1 MLPEVSLDQCFAC
14 FAVVGPKTGFA
25 YSLRHLLTFLEQM
38 VHVHPP
44 RQVFC
49 WPFTLITTRLCKDDD
64 GRSIALTVGC
74 TSAIQDAMC
83 TTLVLTSR
91 AGV

>member
-1 MLPEVSLDQCFAC
+1 MLPVVSLDQCFAC

-38 VHVHPP
+38 AH
-44 RQVFC
+44 VFC
-49 WPFTLITTRLCKDDD
+49 LCKDDD
-64 GRSIALTVGC
+64 GQGTALTVEC
-74 TSAIQDAMC
+74 TSAIQDTMC

>member
-1 MLPEVSLDQCFAC
+1 MFCMFCGSWSKNWFCIFIKAFVNVSRTDGTCI
-14 FAVVGPKTGFA
+14 
-25 YSLRHLLTFLEQM
+25 
-38 VHVHPP
+38 PP